1 MHAFRSRAES
11 LFEYVT
17 TMVCVAINGVPS
29 IGIIHNPF
37 TAKTF
42 WAWNGVA
49 VSSTLQPVR
58 DAPVNRMQAAKN
70 PSIIV
75 SRSHTGDVQ
84 NLIKL
89 AFGDGTP
96 ITKAGG
102 AGYKVLQVVYGNATN
117 YIHMTNIKKWDICA
131 GNAILNSLDGE
142 LTTLKNE
149 PIRYGPDATAHVNT
163 DGVIASLRD
172 HKYYAK
178 KVYNIMQQIEMIK
191 DTKS

>member
-1 MHAFRSRAES
+1 
-11 LFEYVT
+11 
-17 TMVCVAINGVPS
+17 MVCVAVNGIPS

-37 TAKTF
+37 SAKTY

-49 VSSTLQPVR
+49 VSSSLRPIR
-58 DAPVNRMQAAKN
+58 EAPVNRMQAPKN

-75 SRSHTGDVQ
+75 SRSHTGDVKEM
-84 NLIKL
+84 IKV
-89 AFGDGTP
+89 AFGESTP

-131 GNAILNSLDGE
+131 GHAILNALDGE
-142 LTTLKNE
+142 LTTLKNQ
-149 PIRYGPDATAHVNT
+149 PIRYDPDVTAYVNSE
-163 DGVIASLRD
+163 GVIASLRD

-178 KVYNIMQQIEMIK
+178 KVYNVLQQIEML
-191 DTKS
+191 KSSKV